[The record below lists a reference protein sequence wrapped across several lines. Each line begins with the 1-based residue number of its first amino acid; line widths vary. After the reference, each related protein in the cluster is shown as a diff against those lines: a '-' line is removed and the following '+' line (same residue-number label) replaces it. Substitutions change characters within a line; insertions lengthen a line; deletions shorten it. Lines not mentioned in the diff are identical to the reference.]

1 MKRFSGAIKK
11 IASLAM
17 TALVAFGAAGCS
29 VLGSEESSSAGDGYG
44 SVSISFSHARAVSYD
59 SYSDI
64 TLFYKASGASGFTKA
79 ASWASESELSA
90 VSIPVGVYTFK
101 LTATVAMSDSELGL
115 SESAAMSGEASAAI
129 ENGKTTEI
137 SFTLKRSDSSSDDS
151 NLDVDTDADVTNATV
166 KIVKS
171 EGWLNSAYVVFN
183 QISGATYTVKVDG
196 TQIDNELIRFYDTYN
211 YYEKSE
217 DSNLAV
223 SYSKK
228 TLSNVVRADALGL
241 AAGSHTI
248 SVSVDGGKTE
258 STATMTVLDND
269 RSGFAFTDGAVPG
282 AYSLDGT
289 LKNGAVVIY
298 LTEENKKTVTAT
310 IGGKEYTGIADITQ
324 AIKTKNTGTTP
335 VDIRI
340 IGKLTLDGLSCS
352 DMSSAYA
359 LGVKEANYVTIEGV
373 GDDATMV
380 AGVAA
385 FTSDYIEIKNL
396 GLMKWG
402 GGKDGDGVSLK
413 KSTYVWVHN
422 NDFFYGDAGSDA
434 DQVKGDGSMDLKD
447 NSQHVT
453 ISYNHFWDSGKMSL
467 CGMKSESAPNYIT
480 YHHNW
485 FDHSDSRH
493 PRIRTMSVHVYNN
506 YFDGNAKYGV
516 GVTSGGNAFVEGN
529 FFRNAHDPMMISK
542 QGTDARGSGT
552 FSGEEG
558 GGIKSYNN
566 KFEQNNTN
574 GVSFQFITNKY
585 DYTNNQELGEYKEWT
600 ETIGTENSDG
610 TWTIYDSAVTD
621 STDTIASN
629 SLIAIEDAAK
639 KGAYYQGSKGKT
651 MFYLD
656 VPANTTKVVLK
667 AKTGSSTS
675 GATTTVSVDGTKSN
689 SISNTSYTD
698 VEIAVSVTKDSTI
711 AVVNSGSNSLNIS
724 EIKVIASTGWK
735 TTLSSGADM
744 SNIDAYEV
752 DERSET
758 VPATVLS
765 KSGNHAYSNFD
776 TTLGDAGL
784 GLTNLPTSPDVAK
797 ASVLEFAGRHNPD
810 FAWNFDNSI
819 DDASYAVNEELN
831 SALLAH
837 TTGVTKIR
845 RAFVWRS
852 FFCVFFNLYFSKKNA
867 GDLQTIS
874 ITSIFPRFY
883 VKCFL

>member
-1 MKRFSGAIKK
+1 MKRFSKILNK

-17 TALVAFGAAGCS
+17 TAMIAFCASGCS
-29 VLGSEESSSAGDGYG
+29 ALGADEPSSAGDGCG
-44 SVSISFSHARAVSYD
+44 SVSISFDHGRAASYD
-59 SYSDI
+59 SYTDI
-64 TLFYKASGASGFTKA
+64 KLFYKASGASGFTKA

-90 VSIPVGVYTFK
+90 VSVPVGTYTFK

-115 SESAAMSGEASAAI
+115 SESVAMSGEAGATV
-129 ENGKTTEI
+129 ENGKTTKI
-137 SFTLKRSDSSSDDS
+137 SFTLRRTNSSSGDD
-151 NLDVDTDADVTNATV
+151 NFDADTEADVTNATV

-196 TQIDNELIRFYDTYN
+196 TEIDNELIRFYDTYN

-217 DSNLAV
+217 AANLAV

-241 AAGSHTI
+241 TAGKHTI
-248 SVSVDGGKTE
+248 AVSVDGGKTE
-258 STATMTVLDND
+258 STAVMTVLDND

-282 AYSLDGT
+282 AYNLDGT
-289 LKNGAVVIY
+289 LKDGAIVIY

-467 CGMKSESAPNYIT
+467 CGMKSESGPNYIT

-506 YFDGNAKYGV
+506 YFDGNSKYGV

-621 STDTIASN
+621 SADTIASN

-656 VPANTTKVVLK
+656 VPANTTKVILK

-675 GATTTVSVDGTKSN
+675 GATTTVSVNGTKSD
-689 SISNTSYTD
+689 SIANTAYAD
-698 VEIAVSVTKDSTI
+698 VEIAVSVSKASTI
-711 AVVNSGSNSLNIS
+711 AVTNSGSSSLNIS
-724 EIKVIASTGWK
+724 EIKVIASTGWE

-776 TTLGDAGL
+776 TTLGDTGL

-810 FAWNFDNSI
+810 FAWNFDNST

-837 TTGVTKIR
+837 TTGLTKI
-845 RAFVWRS
+845 
-852 FFCVFFNLYFSKKNA
+852 
-867 GDLQTIS
+867 GQ
-874 ITSIFPRFY
+874 
-883 VKCFL
+883 

>member
-1 MKRFSGAIKK
+1 MKRFSKILNK

-17 TALVAFGAAGCS
+17 TAMIAFCASGCS
-29 VLGSEESSSAGDGYG
+29 ALGADEPSSAGDGCG
-44 SVSISFSHARAVSYD
+44 SVSISFNHGRAVSYD
-59 SYSDI
+59 SYTDI
-64 TLFYKASGASGFTKA
+64 KLFYKASGANGFTKA

-90 VSIPVGVYTFK
+90 VSVPVGTYTFK
-101 LTATVAMSDSELGL
+101 LTATVAMSDSELGY
-115 SESAAMSGEASAAI
+115 SESVAMSDEAGATV
-129 ENGKTTEI
+129 ENGKTTDI
-137 SFTLKRSDSSSDDS
+137 SFMLRRTNSSSGDD
-151 NLDVDTDADVTNATV
+151 NFDADTEADVTNATV

-196 TQIDNELIRFYDTYN
+196 TEIDNELIRFYDTYN

-217 DSNLAV
+217 AANLAV

-241 AAGSHTI
+241 TAGKHTI
-248 SVSVDGGKTE
+248 AVSVDGGKTE
-258 STATMTVLDND
+258 STAVMTVLDND

-282 AYSLDGT
+282 AYNLDGT
-289 LKNGAVVIY
+289 LKDGAIVIY
-298 LTEENKKTVTAT
+298 LTEENKKTVTVT

-359 LGVKEANYVTIEGV
+359 LGVKEASYVTIEGV

-385 FTSDYIEIKNL
+385 FTSDFIEIKNL

-467 CGMKSESAPNYIT
+467 CGMKSESGPNYIT

-585 DYTNNQELGEYKEWT
+585 DYTNNNELGEYKEWT
-600 ETIGTENSDG
+600 ETIGTKNSDG

-675 GATTTVSVDGTKSN
+675 GATTTVSVNGTKSG
-689 SISNTSYTD
+689 SIANTAYTD
-698 VEIAVSVTKDSTI
+698 IEIAVSVTKNSTI

-724 EIKVIASTGWK
+724 EIKVIASTGWE
-735 TTLSSGADM
+735 TTLSSGANM
-744 SNIDAYEV
+744 SDIDAYEV

-776 TTLGDAGL
+776 TTLGDTGL

-797 ASVLEFAGRHNPD
+797 AFVLEFAGRHNSD
-810 FAWNFDNSI
+810 FAWNFDNST

-837 TTGVTKIR
+837 TTGLTKI
-845 RAFVWRS
+845 
-852 FFCVFFNLYFSKKNA
+852 
-867 GDLQTIS
+867 GQ
-874 ITSIFPRFY
+874 
-883 VKCFL
+883 

>member
-1 MKRFSGAIKK
+1 MKRFSKILNK

-17 TALVAFGAAGCS
+17 TAMIAFCASGCS
-29 VLGSEESSSAGDGYG
+29 ALGADEPSSSGDGCG
-44 SVSISFSHARAVSYD
+44 SVSISFDHGRAVSYD

-64 TLFYKASGASGFTKA
+64 KLFYKASGASGFTKA

-90 VSIPVGVYTFK
+90 VSVPVGTYTFK
-101 LTATVAMSDSELGL
+101 LTATVAMSDSELGY
-115 SESAAMSGEASAAI
+115 SESVAMSGEAGATV
-129 ENGKTTEI
+129 ENGKTTKI
-137 SFTLKRSDSSSDDS
+137 SFTLRRTNSSSCDD
-151 NLDVDTDADVTNATV
+151 NFDADTEADVTNATV

-196 TQIDNELIRFYDTYN
+196 TEIDNELIRFYDTYN

-217 DSNLAV
+217 AANLAV

-241 AAGSHTI
+241 TAGKHTI
-248 SVSVDGGKTE
+248 AVSVDGGKTE
-258 STATMTVLDND
+258 STAVMTVLDND

-282 AYSLDGT
+282 AYNLDGT
-289 LKNGAVVIY
+289 LKDGAIVIY

-340 IGKLTLDGLSCS
+340 IGKLTLDGLSCA

-467 CGMKSESAPNYIT
+467 CGMKSESGPNYIT

-506 YFDGNAKYGV
+506 YFDGNSKYGV

-600 ETIGTENSDG
+600 ETIGTKNSDG
-610 TWTIYDSAVTD
+610 TWTIYDSVVTD

-675 GATTTVSVDGTKSN
+675 GATTTVSVNGTKSG
-689 SISNTSYTD
+689 SIANTAYAD
-698 VEIAVSVTKDSTI
+698 VEIAVSVSKASTI
-711 AVVNSGSNSLNIS
+711 AVTNSGSSSLNIS
-724 EIKVIASTGWK
+724 EIKVIAATGWE

-776 TTLGDAGL
+776 TTLGDTGL
-784 GLTNLPTSPDVAK
+784 GLTNLPTSPDVAR

-810 FAWNFDNSI
+810 FAWNFDNST

-837 TTGVTKIR
+837 TTGLTKI
-845 RAFVWRS
+845 
-852 FFCVFFNLYFSKKNA
+852 
-867 GDLQTIS
+867 GQ
-874 ITSIFPRFY
+874 
-883 VKCFL
+883 

>member
-1 MKRFSGAIKK
+1 MKRFSKILNK

-17 TALVAFGAAGCS
+17 TAMIAFCVSGCS
-29 VLGSEESSSAGDGYG
+29 ALGADEPSSAGDGCG
-44 SVSISFSHARAVSYD
+44 SVSISFDHGRAVSYD
-59 SYSDI
+59 SYTDI
-64 TLFYKASGASGFTKA
+64 KLFYKASGASGFTKA

-90 VSIPVGVYTFK
+90 VSVPVGTYTFK
-101 LTATVAMSDSELGL
+101 LTATVAMSDSELGK
-115 SESAAMSGEASAAI
+115 SESVAMSGEAGATV
-129 ENGKTTEI
+129 ENGKTTKI
-137 SFTLKRSDSSSDDS
+137 SFTLRRMNSSSGDD
-151 NLDVDTDADVTNATV
+151 NFDADTEADVTNATV

-196 TQIDNELIRFYDTYN
+196 TEIDNELIRFYDTYN

-217 DSNLAV
+217 AANLAV

-241 AAGSHTI
+241 TAGKHTI
-248 SVSVDGGKTE
+248 AVSVDGGKTE
-258 STATMTVLDND
+258 STAVMTVLDND

-282 AYSLDGT
+282 AYNLDGT
-289 LKNGAVVIY
+289 LKDGAIVIY
-298 LTEENKKTVTAT
+298 LTEENKKTVTVT

-467 CGMKSESAPNYIT
+467 CGMKSESGPNYIT

-506 YFDGNAKYGV
+506 YFDGNSKYGV

-529 FFRNAHDPMMISK
+529 FFRNAHDPMLISK

-600 ETIGTENSDG
+600 ETIGTKNSDG

-675 GATTTVSVDGTKSN
+675 GATTTVSVNGTKSG
-689 SISNTSYTD
+689 SIANTAYAD

-724 EIKVIASTGWK
+724 EIKVIAATGWE
-735 TTLSSGADM
+735 TTLSSGANM
-744 SNIDAYEV
+744 SDIDAYEV

-758 VPATVLS
+758 VPATVRS

-776 TTLGDAGL
+776 TTLGDTGL

-797 ASVLEFAGRHNPD
+797 SSVLEFAGRHNPD
-810 FAWNFDNSI
+810 FAWNFDNST

-837 TTGVTKIR
+837 TTGLTKI
-845 RAFVWRS
+845 
-852 FFCVFFNLYFSKKNA
+852 
-867 GDLQTIS
+867 GQ
-874 ITSIFPRFY
+874 
-883 VKCFL
+883 

>member
-1 MKRFSGAIKK
+1 MKRFSK
-11 IASLAM
+11 ILNKVASLAM
-17 TALVAFGAAGCS
+17 TAMIAFCASGCS
-29 VLGSEESSSAGDGYG
+29 ALGADEPSSAGDGCG
-44 SVSISFSHARAVSYD
+44 SVSINFSHGRVVSYD
-59 SYSDI
+59 SYTDI
-64 TLFYKASGASGFTKA
+64 KLFYKASGASGFTKA

-90 VSIPVGVYTFK
+90 VSVPVGTYTFK

-115 SESAAMSGEASAAI
+115 SESVAMSGEADATV
-129 ENGKTTEI
+129 ENGKTTDI
-137 SFTLKRSDSSSDDS
+137 SFTLRRTNTSSGDD
-151 NLDVDTDADVTNATV
+151 NFDADTEADVTNATV

-196 TQIDNELIRFYDTYN
+196 TEIDNELIRFYDTYN

-217 DSNLAV
+217 AANLAV

-241 AAGSHTI
+241 TAGKHTI
-248 SVSVDGGKTE
+248 AVSVDGGKTE
-258 STATMTVLDND
+258 STAVMTVLDND

-282 AYSLDGT
+282 AYNLDGT
-289 LKNGAVVIY
+289 LKDGAIVIY

-385 FTSDYIEIKNL
+385 FTSDFIEIKNL

-402 GGKDGDGVSLK
+402 GGPDGDGVSLK

-467 CGMKSESAPNYIT
+467 CGMKSENGPNYIT

-506 YFDGNAKYGV
+506 YFDGNSKYGV

-600 ETIGTENSDG
+600 ETIGTKNSDG
-610 TWTIYDSAVTD
+610 TWTIYDSVVTD

-656 VPANTTKVVLK
+656 VPANTAKVILK

-675 GATTTVSVDGTKSN
+675 GATTTVSVNGTKSGA
-689 SISNTSYTD
+689 IANTAYAD

-724 EIKVIASTGWK
+724 EIKVIAATGWE
-735 TTLSSGADM
+735 TTLSSGANM
-744 SNIDAYEV
+744 SDIDAYEV

-758 VPATVLS
+758 VPATVRS
-765 KSGNHAYSNFD
+765 KSGNYAYSNFD
-776 TTLGDAGL
+776 TTLSDTGL

-797 ASVLEFAGRHNPD
+797 ASVREFAGRHNPD
-810 FAWNFDNSI
+810 FAWNFDNST

-837 TTGVTKIR
+837 TTGLTKI
-845 RAFVWRS
+845 
-852 FFCVFFNLYFSKKNA
+852 
-867 GDLQTIS
+867 GQ
-874 ITSIFPRFY
+874 
-883 VKCFL
+883 

>member
-1 MKRFSGAIKK
+1 MKRFSKILNK
-11 IASLAM
+11 IASIAM
-17 TALVAFGAAGCS
+17 TAMIAFCASGCS
-29 VLGSEESSSAGDGYG
+29 ALGADEPSSAGDGCG
-44 SVSISFSHARAVSYD
+44 SVSISFDHGRAVSYD
-59 SYSDI
+59 SYTDI
-64 TLFYKASGASGFTKA
+64 KLFYKASGASGFTKA

-90 VSIPVGVYTFK
+90 VSVPVGTYTFK
-101 LTATVAMSDSELGL
+101 LTATVAMSDSELGY
-115 SESAAMSGEASAAI
+115 SESVAMSGEAGATV
-129 ENGKTTEI
+129 ENGKTTKI
-137 SFTLKRSDSSSDDS
+137 SFTLRRTNSSSGDD
-151 NLDVDTDADVTNATV
+151 NFDADTEADVTNATV

-196 TQIDNELIRFYDTYN
+196 TEIDNELIRFYDTYN

-217 DSNLAV
+217 AANLAV

-241 AAGSHTI
+241 TAGKHTI
-248 SVSVDGGKTE
+248 AVSVDGGKTE
-258 STATMTVLDND
+258 STAVMTVLDND

-282 AYSLDGT
+282 AYNLDGT
-289 LKNGAVVIY
+289 LKDGAIVIY

-467 CGMKSESAPNYIT
+467 CGMKSESGPNYIT

-506 YFDGNAKYGV
+506 YFDGNSKYGV

-610 TWTIYDSAVTD
+610 TWTIYDSVVTD

-656 VPANTTKVVLK
+656 VPANTTKVILK

-675 GATTTVSVDGTKSN
+675 GATTTVSVNGTKSC
-689 SISNTSYTD
+689 SIANTAYAD
-698 VEIAVSVTKDSTI
+698 VEIAVSVSKASTI
-711 AVVNSGSNSLNIS
+711 AVTNSGSSSLNIS
-724 EIKVIASTGWK
+724 EIKVIAATGWE

-810 FAWNFDNSI
+810 FAWNFDNST

-837 TTGVTKIR
+837 TTGLTKI
-845 RAFVWRS
+845 
-852 FFCVFFNLYFSKKNA
+852 
-867 GDLQTIS
+867 GQ
-874 ITSIFPRFY
+874 
-883 VKCFL
+883 

>member
-1 MKRFSGAIKK
+1 MKRFSKILNK

-17 TALVAFGAAGCS
+17 TAMIAFCASGCS
-29 VLGSEESSSAGDGYG
+29 ALGADEPSSAGDGCG
-44 SVSISFSHARAVSYD
+44 SVSISFDHGRAVSYD
-59 SYSDI
+59 SYTDI
-64 TLFYKASGASGFTKA
+64 KLFYKASGASGFTKA

-90 VSIPVGVYTFK
+90 VSVPVGTYTFK
-101 LTATVAMSDSELGL
+101 LTATVAMSGSELGYSY
-115 SESAAMSGEASAAI
+115 SESVAMSGEAGATV
-129 ENGKTTEI
+129 ENGKTTDI
-137 SFTLKRSDSSSDDS
+137 SFTLRRTNSSSGDD
-151 NLDVDTDADVTNATV
+151 NFDADTEADVTNATV

-196 TQIDNELIRFYDTYN
+196 TEIDNELIRFYDTYN

-217 DSNLAV
+217 AANLAV

-241 AAGSHTI
+241 TAGKHTI
-248 SVSVDGGKTE
+248 AVSVDGGKTE
-258 STATMTVLDND
+258 STAVMTVLDND

-282 AYSLDGT
+282 AYNLDGT
-289 LKNGAVVIY
+289 LKDGAIVIY

-340 IGKLTLDGLSCS
+340 IGKLTLDGLSCA

-467 CGMKSESAPNYIT
+467 CGMKSESGPNYIT

-506 YFDGNAKYGV
+506 YFDGNSKYGV

-600 ETIGTENSDG
+600 ETIGTKNSDG
-610 TWTIYDSAVTD
+610 TWTIYDSVVTD

-675 GATTTVSVDGTKSN
+675 GATTTVSVNGTKSG
-689 SISNTSYTD
+689 SIANTAYAD
-698 VEIAVSVTKDSTI
+698 VEIAVSVSKASTI
-711 AVVNSGSNSLNIS
+711 AVTNSGSSSLNIS
-724 EIKVIASTGWK
+724 EIKVIAATGWE

-810 FAWNFDNSI
+810 FAWNFDNST

-837 TTGVTKIR
+837 TTGLTKI
-845 RAFVWRS
+845 
-852 FFCVFFNLYFSKKNA
+852 
-867 GDLQTIS
+867 GQ
-874 ITSIFPRFY
+874 
-883 VKCFL
+883 

>member
-1 MKRFSGAIKK
+1 MKRFSKILNK

-17 TALVAFGAAGCS
+17 TAMIAFCASGCS
-29 VLGSEESSSAGDGYG
+29 ALGADEPSSAGDGCG
-44 SVSISFSHARAVSYD
+44 SVSISFDHGRAVSYD
-59 SYSDI
+59 SYTDI
-64 TLFYKASGASGFTKA
+64 KLFYKASGASGFTKA

-90 VSIPVGVYTFK
+90 VSVPVGTYTFK

-115 SESAAMSGEASAAI
+115 SESVAMSGEAGATV
-129 ENGKTTEI
+129 ENGKTTKI
-137 SFTLKRSDSSSDDS
+137 SFTLRRTNSSSGDD
-151 NLDVDTDADVTNATV
+151 NFDADTEADVTNATV

-196 TQIDNELIRFYDTYN
+196 TEIDNELIRFYDTYN

-217 DSNLAV
+217 AANLAV

-241 AAGSHTI
+241 TAGKHTI
-248 SVSVDGGKTE
+248 AVSVDGGKTE
-258 STATMTVLDND
+258 STAVMTVLDND

-282 AYSLDGT
+282 AYNLDGT
-289 LKNGAVVIY
+289 LKDGAIVIY

-340 IGKLTLDGLSCS
+340 IGKLTLDGLSCA

-467 CGMKSESAPNYIT
+467 CGMKSESGPNYIT

-506 YFDGNAKYGV
+506 YFDGNSKYGV

-610 TWTIYDSAVTD
+610 TWTIYDSVVTD

-656 VPANTTKVVLK
+656 VPANTTKVILK

-675 GATTTVSVDGTKSN
+675 GATTTVSVNGTKSG
-689 SISNTSYTD
+689 SIANTAYTD
-698 VEIAVSVTKDSTI
+698 VEIAVSVSKASTI
-711 AVVNSGSNSLNIS
+711 AVTNSGSSSLNIS
-724 EIKVIASTGWK
+724 EIKVIAATGWE

-810 FAWNFDNSI
+810 FAWNFDNST

-837 TTGVTKIR
+837 TTGLTKI
-845 RAFVWRS
+845 
-852 FFCVFFNLYFSKKNA
+852 
-867 GDLQTIS
+867 GQ
-874 ITSIFPRFY
+874 
-883 VKCFL
+883 

>member
-1 MKRFSGAIKK
+1 MKRFSKILNK

-17 TALVAFGAAGCS
+17 TAMIAFCVSGCS
-29 VLGSEESSSAGDGYG
+29 ALGADEPSSAGDGCG
-44 SVSISFSHARAVSYD
+44 SVSISFNHGRAVSYD
-59 SYSDI
+59 SYTDI
-64 TLFYKASGASGFTKA
+64 KLFYKASGASGFTKA

-90 VSIPVGVYTFK
+90 VSVPVGTYTFK
-101 LTATVAMSDSELGL
+101 LTATVAMSDSELGK
-115 SESAAMSGEASAAI
+115 SESVAMSDEAGATV
-129 ENGKTTEI
+129 ENGKTTKI
-137 SFTLKRSDSSSDDS
+137 SFTLRRMNSSNGDNNFDA
-151 NLDVDTDADVTNATV
+151 DTEADVTNATV

-196 TQIDNELIRFYDTYN
+196 TEIDNELIRFYDTYN

-217 DSNLAV
+217 AANLAV

-241 AAGSHTI
+241 TAGKHTI
-248 SVSVDGGKTE
+248 AVSVDGGKTE
-258 STATMTVLDND
+258 STAVMTVLDND

-282 AYSLDGT
+282 AYNLDGT
-289 LKNGAVVIY
+289 LKDGAIVIY
-298 LTEENKKTVTAT
+298 LTEENKKTVTVT

-467 CGMKSESAPNYIT
+467 CGMKSESGPNYIT

-506 YFDGNAKYGV
+506 YFDGNSKYGV

-529 FFRNAHDPMMISK
+529 FFRNAHDPMLISK

-600 ETIGTENSDG
+600 ETVGTENSDG

-675 GATTTVSVDGTKSN
+675 GATTTVSVNGTKSG
-689 SISNTSYTD
+689 SIANTAYTD
-698 VEIAVSVTKDSTI
+698 IEIAVSVTKNSTI

-724 EIKVIASTGWK
+724 EIKVIAATGWE

-776 TTLGDAGL
+776 TTLGDTGL

-810 FAWNFDNSI
+810 FAWNFDNST

-837 TTGVTKIR
+837 TTGLTKI
-845 RAFVWRS
+845 
-852 FFCVFFNLYFSKKNA
+852 
-867 GDLQTIS
+867 GQ
-874 ITSIFPRFY
+874 
-883 VKCFL
+883 

>member
-1 MKRFSGAIKK
+1 MKRFSKILNK

-17 TALVAFGAAGCS
+17 TAMIAFCASGCS
-29 VLGSEESSSAGDGYG
+29 ALGADEPSSAGDGCG
-44 SVSISFSHARAVSYD
+44 SVSISFDHGRAVSYD
-59 SYSDI
+59 SYTDI
-64 TLFYKASGASGFTKA
+64 KLFYKASGASGFTKA

-90 VSIPVGVYTFK
+90 VSVPVGTYTFK

-115 SESAAMSGEASAAI
+115 SESVAMSGEAGATV
-129 ENGKTTEI
+129 ENGKTTKI
-137 SFTLKRSDSSSDDS
+137 SFTLKRTNSSSGDD
-151 NLDVDTDADVTNATV
+151 NFDADTEADVTNATV

-196 TQIDNELIRFYDTYN
+196 TEIDNELIRFYDTYN

-217 DSNLAV
+217 AANLAV

-241 AAGSHTI
+241 TAGKHTVA
-248 SVSVDGGKTE
+248 VSVDGGKTE
-258 STATMTVLDND
+258 STAVMTVLDND

-282 AYSLDGT
+282 AYNLDGT
-289 LKNGAVVIY
+289 LKDGAIVIY

-340 IGKLTLDGLSCS
+340 IGKLTLDGLSCA

-467 CGMKSESAPNYIT
+467 CGMKSESGPNYIT

-600 ETIGTENSDG
+600 ETIGTKNSDG
-610 TWTIYDSAVTD
+610 TWTIYDSVVTD

-675 GATTTVSVDGTKSN
+675 GATTTVSVNGTKSD
-689 SISNTSYTD
+689 SIANTAYAD
-698 VEIAVSVTKDSTI
+698 VEIAVSVSKASTI
-711 AVVNSGSNSLNIS
+711 AVTNSGSSSLNIS
-724 EIKVIASTGWK
+724 EIKVIAATGWE

-758 VPATVLS
+758 VPTTVLS

-776 TTLGDAGL
+776 TTLGDTGL

-797 ASVLEFAGRHNPD
+797 ASVLEFSGRHNPD
-810 FAWNFDNSI
+810 FAWNFDNST

-837 TTGVTKIR
+837 TTGVTKI
-845 RAFVWRS
+845 
-852 FFCVFFNLYFSKKNA
+852 
-867 GDLQTIS
+867 GQ
-874 ITSIFPRFY
+874 
-883 VKCFL
+883 

>member
-1 MKRFSGAIKK
+1 MKRFSKILNK

-17 TALVAFGAAGCS
+17 TAMIAFCASGCS
-29 VLGSEESSSAGDGYG
+29 ALGADEPSSAGDGCG
-44 SVSISFSHARAVSYD
+44 SVSISFDHGRAVSYD
-59 SYSDI
+59 SYTDI
-64 TLFYKASGASGFTKA
+64 KLFYKASGASGFTKA

-90 VSIPVGVYTFK
+90 VSVPVGTYTFK
-101 LTATVAMSDSELGL
+101 LTATVAMSGSELGYSY
-115 SESAAMSGEASAAI
+115 SESVAMSGEAGATVG
-129 ENGKTTEI
+129 NGKTTKI
-137 SFTLKRSDSSSDDS
+137 SFTLRRTNSSSGDD
-151 NLDVDTDADVTNATV
+151 NFDADTEADVTNATV

-196 TQIDNELIRFYDTYN
+196 TEIDNELIRFYDTYN

-217 DSNLAV
+217 AANLAV

-241 AAGSHTI
+241 TAGKHTI
-248 SVSVDGGKTE
+248 AVSVDGGKTE
-258 STATMTVLDND
+258 STAVMTVLDND

-282 AYSLDGT
+282 AYNLDGT
-289 LKNGAVVIY
+289 LKDGAIVIY

-340 IGKLTLDGLSCS
+340 IGKLTLDGLSCA

-467 CGMKSESAPNYIT
+467 CGMKSESGPNYIT

-506 YFDGNAKYGV
+506 YFDGNSKYGV

-610 TWTIYDSAVTD
+610 TWTIYDSVVTD

-656 VPANTTKVVLK
+656 VPANTTKVILK

-675 GATTTVSVDGTKSN
+675 GATTTVSVNGTKSG
-689 SISNTSYTD
+689 SIANTAYAD
-698 VEIAVSVTKDSTI
+698 VEIAVSVSKASTI
-711 AVVNSGSNSLNIS
+711 AVTNSGSSSLNIS
-724 EIKVIASTGWK
+724 EIKVIAATGWE

-758 VPATVLS
+758 VPAAVLS

-810 FAWNFDNSI
+810 FAWNFDNST

-837 TTGVTKIR
+837 TTGVTKI
-845 RAFVWRS
+845 
-852 FFCVFFNLYFSKKNA
+852 
-867 GDLQTIS
+867 GQ
-874 ITSIFPRFY
+874 
-883 VKCFL
+883 

>member
-1 MKRFSGAIKK
+1 MKRFSKILNK

-17 TALVAFGAAGCS
+17 TAMIAFCASGCS
-29 VLGSEESSSAGDGYG
+29 ALGADEPSISGDGCG
-44 SVSISFSHARAVSYD
+44 SVSISFDHGRAVSYD
-59 SYSDI
+59 SYTDI
-64 TLFYKASGASGFTKA
+64 KLFYKASGASGFTKA

-90 VSIPVGVYTFK
+90 VSVPVGTYTFK
-101 LTATVAMSDSELGL
+101 LTATVAMSDSELGY
-115 SESAAMSGEASAAI
+115 SESVAMSGEAGATV
-129 ENGKTTEI
+129 ENGKTTDI
-137 SFTLKRSDSSSDDS
+137 SFTLRRTNSSSGDD
-151 NLDVDTDADVTNATV
+151 NFDADTEADVTNATV

-196 TQIDNELIRFYDTYN
+196 TEIDNELIRFYDTYN

-217 DSNLAV
+217 AANLAV

-241 AAGSHTI
+241 TAGKHTI
-248 SVSVDGGKTE
+248 AVSVDGGKTE
-258 STATMTVLDND
+258 STAVMTVLDND

-282 AYSLDGT
+282 AYNLDGT
-289 LKNGAVVIY
+289 LKDGAIVIY

-340 IGKLTLDGLSCS
+340 IGKLTLDGLSCA

-467 CGMKSESAPNYIT
+467 CGMKSESGPNYIT

-506 YFDGNAKYGV
+506 YFDGNSKYGV

-600 ETIGTENSDG
+600 ETIGTKNSDG

-656 VPANTTKVVLK
+656 VPANTTKVILK

-675 GATTTVSVDGTKSN
+675 GATTTVSVNGTKSG
-689 SISNTSYTD
+689 SIANTAYAD
-698 VEIAVSVTKDSTI
+698 VEIAVSVSKASTI
-711 AVVNSGSNSLNIS
+711 AVTNSGSSSLNIS
-724 EIKVIASTGWK
+724 EIKVIAATGWE

-810 FAWNFDNSI
+810 FAWNFDNST

-837 TTGVTKIR
+837 TTGLTKI
-845 RAFVWRS
+845 
-852 FFCVFFNLYFSKKNA
+852 
-867 GDLQTIS
+867 GQ
-874 ITSIFPRFY
+874 
-883 VKCFL
+883 

>member
-1 MKRFSGAIKK
+1 MKRFSKILNK

-17 TALVAFGAAGCS
+17 TAMIALCASGCS
-29 VLGSEESSSAGDGYG
+29 ALGADEPSSAGDGCG
-44 SVSISFSHARAVSYD
+44 SVSISFDHGRAVSYD
-59 SYSDI
+59 SYTDI
-64 TLFYKASGASGFTKA
+64 KLFYKASGASGFTKA

-90 VSIPVGVYTFK
+90 VSVPVGTYTFK
-101 LTATVAMSDSELGL
+101 LTATVAMSGSELGYSY
-115 SESAAMSGEASAAI
+115 SESVAMSGEAGATV
-129 ENGKTTEI
+129 ENGKTTKI
-137 SFTLKRSDSSSDDS
+137 SFTLRRTNSSSGDD
-151 NLDVDTDADVTNATV
+151 NFDADTEADVTNATV

-196 TQIDNELIRFYDTYN
+196 TEIDNELIRFYDTYN

-217 DSNLAV
+217 AANLAV

-241 AAGSHTI
+241 TAGKHTI
-248 SVSVDGGKTE
+248 AVSVDGGKTE
-258 STATMTVLDND
+258 STAVMTVLDND

-282 AYSLDGT
+282 AYNLDGT
-289 LKNGAVVIY
+289 LKDGAIVIY

-467 CGMKSESAPNYIT
+467 CGMKSESGPNYIT

-506 YFDGNAKYGV
+506 YFDGNSKYGV

-600 ETIGTENSDG
+600 ETIGTKNSDG
-610 TWTIYDSAVTD
+610 TWTIYDSVVTD

-675 GATTTVSVDGTKSN
+675 GATTTVSVNGTKSG
-689 SISNTSYTD
+689 SIANTAYTD
-698 VEIAVSVTKDSTI
+698 VEIAVSVSKASTI
-711 AVVNSGSNSLNIS
+711 AVTNSGSSSLNIS
-724 EIKVIASTGWK
+724 EIKVIAATGWK
-735 TTLSSGADM
+735 TTLSSGANM
-744 SNIDAYEV
+744 SDIDAYEV

-776 TTLGDAGL
+776 TTLGDTGL

-810 FAWNFDNSI
+810 FAWNFDNST

-837 TTGVTKIR
+837 TTGITKI
-845 RAFVWRS
+845 
-852 FFCVFFNLYFSKKNA
+852 
-867 GDLQTIS
+867 GQ
-874 ITSIFPRFY
+874 
-883 VKCFL
+883 

>member
-1 MKRFSGAIKK
+1 MKRFSKILNK

-17 TALVAFGAAGCS
+17 TAMIALCASGCS
-29 VLGSEESSSAGDGYG
+29 ALGADEPSSAGDGCG
-44 SVSISFSHARAVSYD
+44 SVSISFDHGRAVSYD

-64 TLFYKASGASGFTKA
+64 KLFYKASGASGFTKA

-90 VSIPVGVYTFK
+90 VSVPVGTYTFK
-101 LTATVAMSDSELGL
+101 LTATVAMSDSELGY
-115 SESAAMSGEASAAI
+115 SESVAMSGEAGATV
-129 ENGKTTEI
+129 ENGKTTKI
-137 SFTLKRSDSSSDDS
+137 SFTLRRTNSSSGDD
-151 NLDVDTDADVTNATV
+151 NFDADTEADVTNATV

-196 TQIDNELIRFYDTYN
+196 TEIDNELIRFYDTYN

-217 DSNLAV
+217 AANLAV

-241 AAGSHTI
+241 TAGKHTI
-248 SVSVDGGKTE
+248 AVSVDGGKTE
-258 STATMTVLDND
+258 STAVMTVLDND

-282 AYSLDGT
+282 AYNLDGT
-289 LKNGAVVIY
+289 LKDGAIVIY

-467 CGMKSESAPNYIT
+467 CGMKSESGPNYIT

-506 YFDGNAKYGV
+506 YFDGNSKYGV

-610 TWTIYDSAVTD
+610 TWTIYDSVVTD

-656 VPANTTKVVLK
+656 VPANTTKVILK

-675 GATTTVSVDGTKSN
+675 GATTTVSVNGTKSG
-689 SISNTSYTD
+689 SIANTAYAD
-698 VEIAVSVTKDSTI
+698 VEIAVSVSKASTI
-711 AVVNSGSNSLNIS
+711 AVTNSGSNSLNIS
-724 EIKVIASTGWK
+724 EIKVIAATGWK
-735 TTLSSGADM
+735 TTLSSGANM
-744 SNIDAYEV
+744 SDIDAYEV

-776 TTLGDAGL
+776 TTLGDTGL

-810 FAWNFDNSI
+810 FAWNFDNST

-837 TTGVTKIR
+837 TTGLTKI
-845 RAFVWRS
+845 
-852 FFCVFFNLYFSKKNA
+852 
-867 GDLQTIS
+867 GQ
-874 ITSIFPRFY
+874 
-883 VKCFL
+883 

>member
-1 MKRFSGAIKK
+1 MKRFSGIIKK

-29 VLGSEESSSAGDGYG
+29 VLGGEETSSAGDGYG
-44 SVSISFSHARAVSYD
+44 SVSINFSNARAVSYD

-64 TLFYKASGASGFTKA
+64 KLFYKASGASGFTKA
-79 ASWASESELSA
+79 ADWANESELSA
-90 VSIPVGVYTFK
+90 VSIPVGSYTFK
-101 LTATVAMSDSELGL
+101 LTATVAMSDSEIGE
-115 SESAAMSGEASAAI
+115 SESVAMSGEASAAV

-137 SFTLKRSDSSSDDS
+137 SFTLKRSDSSSDGG

-196 TQIDNELIRFYDTYN
+196 TEIDNELIRFYDTYN

-258 STATMTVLDND
+258 STAVMTVLDND

-282 AYSLDGT
+282 AYNLDGT
-289 LKNGAVVIY
+289 LKDGAIVIY

-467 CGMKSESAPNYIT
+467 CGMKSESGPNYIT

-675 GATTTVSVDGTKSN
+675 GATTTVSVNGTKSG
-689 SISNTSYTD
+689 SIANTAYAD

-810 FAWNFDNSI
+810 FAWTFDNST

-837 TTGVTKIR
+837 TTGVTKI
-845 RAFVWRS
+845 
-852 FFCVFFNLYFSKKNA
+852 
-867 GDLQTIS
+867 GQ
-874 ITSIFPRFY
+874 
-883 VKCFL
+883 

>member
-1 MKRFSGAIKK
+1 MKRFSKILNK

-17 TALVAFGAAGCS
+17 TAMIAFCASGCS
-29 VLGSEESSSAGDGYG
+29 ALGADEPSSAGDGCG
-44 SVSISFSHARAVSYD
+44 SVSISFDHGRAVSYD

-64 TLFYKASGASGFTKA
+64 KLFYKASGASGFTKA

-90 VSIPVGVYTFK
+90 VSVPVGTYTFK
-101 LTATVAMSDSELGL
+101 LTATVAMSDSELGY
-115 SESAAMSGEASAAI
+115 SESVAMSGEAGATV
-129 ENGKTTEI
+129 ENGKTTNI
-137 SFTLKRSDSSSDDS
+137 SFTLRRTNSSSGDD
-151 NLDVDTDADVTNATV
+151 NFDADTEADVTNATV

-196 TQIDNELIRFYDTYN
+196 TEIDNELIRFYDTYN

-217 DSNLAV
+217 AANLAV

-228 TLSNVVRADALGL
+228 TFSNVVRADALGL
-241 AAGSHTI
+241 TAGKHTI
-248 SVSVDGGKTE
+248 AVSVDGGKTE
-258 STATMTVLDND
+258 STAVMTVLDND

-282 AYSLDGT
+282 AYNLDGT
-289 LKNGAVVIY
+289 LKDGAIVIY

-340 IGKLTLDGLSCS
+340 IGKLTLDGLSCA

-467 CGMKSESAPNYIT
+467 CGMKSESGPNYIT

-506 YFDGNAKYGV
+506 YFDGNSKYGV

-600 ETIGTENSDG
+600 ETIGTKNSDG

-675 GATTTVSVDGTKSN
+675 GATTTVSVNGTKSG
-689 SISNTSYTD
+689 SIANTAYTD
-698 VEIAVSVTKDSTI
+698 VEIAVSVSKASTI
-711 AVVNSGSNSLNIS
+711 AVTNSGSSSLNIS
-724 EIKVIASTGWK
+724 EIKVIAATGWE

-776 TTLGDAGL
+776 TTLGDTGL

-810 FAWNFDNSI
+810 FAWNFDNST

-837 TTGVTKIR
+837 TTGLTKI
-845 RAFVWRS
+845 
-852 FFCVFFNLYFSKKNA
+852 
-867 GDLQTIS
+867 GQ
-874 ITSIFPRFY
+874 
-883 VKCFL
+883 

>member
-1 MKRFSGAIKK
+1 MKRFSKILNK

-17 TALVAFGAAGCS
+17 TAMIAFCASGCS
-29 VLGSEESSSAGDGYG
+29 ALGADEPSSAGDGCG
-44 SVSISFSHARAVSYD
+44 SVSISFDHGRAVSYD
-59 SYSDI
+59 SYTDI
-64 TLFYKASGASGFTKA
+64 KLFYKASGASGFTKA

-90 VSIPVGVYTFK
+90 VSVPVGTYTFK
-101 LTATVAMSDSELGL
+101 LTATVAMSDSELGY
-115 SESAAMSGEASAAI
+115 SESVAMSGEAGATV
-129 ENGKTTEI
+129 ENGKTTKI
-137 SFTLKRSDSSSDDS
+137 SFTLRRTNSSSGDD
-151 NLDVDTDADVTNATV
+151 NFDADTEADVTNATI

-196 TQIDNELIRFYDTYN
+196 TEIDNELIRFYDTYN

-217 DSNLAV
+217 AANLAV

-241 AAGSHTI
+241 TAGKHTI
-248 SVSVDGGKTE
+248 AVSVDGGKTE
-258 STATMTVLDND
+258 STAVMTVLDND

-282 AYSLDGT
+282 AYNLDGT
-289 LKNGAVVIY
+289 LKDGAIVIY

-467 CGMKSESAPNYIT
+467 CGMKSESGPNYIT

-506 YFDGNAKYGV
+506 YFDGNSKYGV

-600 ETIGTENSDG
+600 ETIGTKNSDG

-675 GATTTVSVDGTKSN
+675 GATTTVSVNGTKSG
-689 SISNTSYTD
+689 SIANTAYTD
-698 VEIAVSVTKDSTI
+698 VEIAVSVSKASTI
-711 AVVNSGSNSLNIS
+711 AVTNSGSSSLNIS
-724 EIKVIASTGWK
+724 EIKVIAATGWE

-776 TTLGDAGL
+776 TTLGDSGL

-810 FAWNFDNSI
+810 FAWNFDNST

-837 TTGVTKIR
+837 TIGLTKI
-845 RAFVWRS
+845 
-852 FFCVFFNLYFSKKNA
+852 
-867 GDLQTIS
+867 GQ
-874 ITSIFPRFY
+874 
-883 VKCFL
+883 

>member
-1 MKRFSGAIKK
+1 MKRFSKILNK

-17 TALVAFGAAGCS
+17 TAMIALCASGCS
-29 VLGSEESSSAGDGYG
+29 ALGADEPSSSGDGCG
-44 SVSISFSHARAVSYD
+44 SVSISFDHGRAVSYD
-59 SYSDI
+59 SYTDI
-64 TLFYKASGASGFTKA
+64 KLFYKASGASGFTKA

-90 VSIPVGVYTFK
+90 VSVPVGTYIFK
-101 LTATVAMSDSELGL
+101 LTATVAMSESELGY
-115 SESAAMSGEASAAI
+115 SESFAGSGEAGATV
-129 ENGKTTEI
+129 ENGKTTKI
-137 SFTLKRSDSSSDDS
+137 SFTLRRTNSSSGDD
-151 NLDVDTDADVTNATV
+151 NFDADTEADVTNATV

-196 TQIDNELIRFYDTYN
+196 TEIDNELIRFYDTYN

-217 DSNLAV
+217 AANLAV

-241 AAGSHTI
+241 TAGKHTI
-248 SVSVDGGKTE
+248 AVSVDGGKTE
-258 STATMTVLDND
+258 STAVMTVLDND

-282 AYSLDGT
+282 AYNLDGT
-289 LKNGAVVIY
+289 LKDGAIVIY

-340 IGKLTLDGLSCS
+340 IGKLTLDGLSCA

-467 CGMKSESAPNYIT
+467 CGMKSESGPNYIT

-506 YFDGNAKYGV
+506 YFDGNSKYGV

-600 ETIGTENSDG
+600 ETIGTKNSDG
-610 TWTIYDSAVTD
+610 TWTIYDSVVTD

-675 GATTTVSVDGTKSN
+675 GATTTVSVNGTKSG
-689 SISNTSYTD
+689 SIANTAYAD
-698 VEIAVSVTKDSTI
+698 VEIAVSVSKASTI
-711 AVVNSGSNSLNIS
+711 AVTNSGSSSLNIS
-724 EIKVIASTGWK
+724 EIKVIAATGWE

-810 FAWNFDNSI
+810 FAWNFDNST

-837 TTGVTKIR
+837 TTGLTKI
-845 RAFVWRS
+845 
-852 FFCVFFNLYFSKKNA
+852 
-867 GDLQTIS
+867 GQ
-874 ITSIFPRFY
+874 
-883 VKCFL
+883 

>member
-1 MKRFSGAIKK
+1 MKRFSKILNK

-17 TALVAFGAAGCS
+17 TAMIAFCASGCS
-29 VLGSEESSSAGDGYG
+29 ALGADEPSSAGDGCG
-44 SVSISFSHARAVSYD
+44 SVSISFDHGRAVSYD

-64 TLFYKASGASGFTKA
+64 KLFYKASGASGFTKA

-90 VSIPVGVYTFK
+90 VSVPVGTYTFK
-101 LTATVAMSDSELGL
+101 LTATVAMSDSELGY
-115 SESAAMSGEASAAI
+115 SESVAMSGEAGATV
-129 ENGKTTEI
+129 ENGKTTKI
-137 SFTLKRSDSSSDDS
+137 SFTLRRTNSSSGDD
-151 NLDVDTDADVTNATV
+151 NFDADTEADVTNATV

-196 TQIDNELIRFYDTYN
+196 TEIDNELIRFYDTYN

-217 DSNLAV
+217 AANLAV

-241 AAGSHTI
+241 TAGKHTI
-248 SVSVDGGKTE
+248 AVSVDGGKTE
-258 STATMTVLDND
+258 STAVMTVLDND

-282 AYSLDGT
+282 AYNLDGT
-289 LKNGAVVIY
+289 LKDGAIVIY

-467 CGMKSESAPNYIT
+467 CGMKSESGPNYIT

-506 YFDGNAKYGV
+506 YFDGNSKYGV

-610 TWTIYDSAVTD
+610 TWTIYDSVVTD

-656 VPANTTKVVLK
+656 VPANTTKVILK

-675 GATTTVSVDGTKSN
+675 GATTTVSVNGTKSD
-689 SISNTSYTD
+689 SIANTAYAD
-698 VEIAVSVTKDSTI
+698 VEIAVSVSKASSI
-711 AVVNSGSNSLNIS
+711 AVTNSGSNSLNIS
-724 EIKVIASTGWK
+724 EIKVIAATGWE

-765 KSGNHAYSNFD
+765 KSGSHAYSNFD

-810 FAWNFDNSI
+810 FAWNFDNST

-837 TTGVTKIR
+837 TTGVTKI
-845 RAFVWRS
+845 
-852 FFCVFFNLYFSKKNA
+852 
-867 GDLQTIS
+867 GQ
-874 ITSIFPRFY
+874 
-883 VKCFL
+883 

>member
-1 MKRFSGAIKK
+1 MKRFSKILNK

-17 TALVAFGAAGCS
+17 TAMIAFCASGCS
-29 VLGSEESSSAGDGYG
+29 ALGADEPSSAGDGCG
-44 SVSISFSHARAVSYD
+44 SVSISFDHGRAVSYD
-59 SYSDI
+59 SYTDI
-64 TLFYKASGASGFTKA
+64 KLFYKASGASGFTKA
-79 ASWASESELSA
+79 ASWVSESELSA
-90 VSIPVGVYTFK
+90 VSVPVGTYTFK
-101 LTATVAMSDSELGL
+101 LTATVAMSDSELGY
-115 SESAAMSGEASAAI
+115 SESVAMSGEAGATV
-129 ENGKTTEI
+129 ENGKTTKI
-137 SFTLKRSDSSSDDS
+137 SFTLRRTNSSSGDD
-151 NLDVDTDADVTNATV
+151 NFDADTEADVTNATV

-196 TQIDNELIRFYDTYN
+196 TEIDNELIRFYDTYN

-217 DSNLAV
+217 AANLAV

-241 AAGSHTI
+241 TAGKHTI
-248 SVSVDGGKTE
+248 AVSVDGGKTE
-258 STATMTVLDND
+258 STAVMTVLDND

-282 AYSLDGT
+282 AYNLDGT
-289 LKNGAVVIY
+289 LKDGAIVIY

-467 CGMKSESAPNYIT
+467 CGMKSESGPNYIT

-506 YFDGNAKYGV
+506 YFDGNSKYGV

-610 TWTIYDSAVTD
+610 TWTIYDSVVTD

-675 GATTTVSVDGTKSN
+675 GATTTVSVNGTKSG
-689 SISNTSYTD
+689 SIANTAYAD
-698 VEIAVSVTKDSTI
+698 VEIAVSVSKASTI
-711 AVVNSGSNSLNIS
+711 AVTNSGSSSLNIS
-724 EIKVIASTGWK
+724 EIKVIAATGWE

-810 FAWNFDNSI
+810 FAWNFDNST

-837 TTGVTKIR
+837 TTGLTKI
-845 RAFVWRS
+845 
-852 FFCVFFNLYFSKKNA
+852 
-867 GDLQTIS
+867 GQ
-874 ITSIFPRFY
+874 
-883 VKCFL
+883 

>member
-1 MKRFSGAIKK
+1 MKRFSKILNK

-17 TALVAFGAAGCS
+17 TAMIAFCVSGCS
-29 VLGSEESSSAGDGYG
+29 ALGADEPSSAGDGCG
-44 SVSISFSHARAVSYD
+44 SVSISFDHGRAVSYD
-59 SYSDI
+59 SYTDI
-64 TLFYKASGASGFTKA
+64 KLFYKASGASGFTKA

-90 VSIPVGVYTFK
+90 VSVPVGTYTFK
-101 LTATVAMSDSELGL
+101 LTATVAMSDSELGY
-115 SESAAMSGEASAAI
+115 SESVAMSDEAGATV
-129 ENGKTTEI
+129 ENGKTTDI
-137 SFTLKRSDSSSDDS
+137 SFTLRRTNSSNGDD
-151 NLDVDTDADVTNATV
+151 NFDADTEADVTNATV

-196 TQIDNELIRFYDTYN
+196 TEIDNELIRFYDTYN

-217 DSNLAV
+217 AANLAV

-241 AAGSHTI
+241 TAGKHTI
-248 SVSVDGGKTE
+248 AVSVDGGKTE
-258 STATMTVLDND
+258 STAVMTVLDND

-282 AYSLDGT
+282 AYNLDGT
-289 LKNGAVVIY
+289 LKDGAIVIY
-298 LTEENKKTVTAT
+298 LTEENKKTVTVT

-340 IGKLTLDGLSCS
+340 IGKLTLDGLSCA

-467 CGMKSESAPNYIT
+467 CGMKSENGPNYIT

-506 YFDGNAKYGV
+506 YFDGNSKYGV

-600 ETIGTENSDG
+600 ETIGTKNSDG
-610 TWTIYDSAVTD
+610 TWTIYDSVVTD
-621 STDTIASN
+621 STDTISSN

-656 VPANTTKVVLK
+656 VPANTAKVILK
-667 AKTGSSTS
+667 AKTGSSTA
-675 GATTTVSVDGTKSN
+675 GATTTVSVNGTKSG
-689 SISNTSYTD
+689 SITNTAYED

-724 EIKVIASTGWK
+724 EIKVIAATGWE
-735 TTLSSGADM
+735 TTLSSGANM
-744 SNIDAYEV
+744 SDIDAYEV

-765 KSGNHAYSNFD
+765 KSGNYAYSNFD

-810 FAWNFDNSI
+810 FAWNFDNST

-837 TTGVTKIR
+837 TTGLTKI
-845 RAFVWRS
+845 
-852 FFCVFFNLYFSKKNA
+852 
-867 GDLQTIS
+867 GQ
-874 ITSIFPRFY
+874 
-883 VKCFL
+883 

>member
-1 MKRFSGAIKK
+1 MKRFSK
-11 IASLAM
+11 ILNKVASLAM
-17 TALVAFGAAGCS
+17 TAMIAFCASGCS
-29 VLGSEESSSAGDGYG
+29 ALGADEPSSAGDGCG
-44 SVSISFSHARAVSYD
+44 SVSINFSHGRVVSYD
-59 SYSDI
+59 SYTDI
-64 TLFYKASGASGFTKA
+64 KLFYKASGASGFTKA

-90 VSIPVGVYTFK
+90 VSVPVGTYTFK

-115 SESAAMSGEASAAI
+115 SESVAMSGEADATV
-129 ENGKTTEI
+129 ENGKTTDI
-137 SFTLKRSDSSSDDS
+137 SFTLRRTNTSSGDD
-151 NLDVDTDADVTNATV
+151 NFDADTEADVTNATV

-196 TQIDNELIRFYDTYN
+196 TEIDNELIRFYDTYN

-217 DSNLAV
+217 AANLAV

-241 AAGSHTI
+241 TAGKHTI
-248 SVSVDGGKTE
+248 AVSVDGGKTE
-258 STATMTVLDND
+258 STAVMTVLDND

-282 AYSLDGT
+282 AYNLDGT
-289 LKNGAVVIY
+289 LKDGAIVIY

-385 FTSDYIEIKNL
+385 FTSDFIEIKNL

-402 GGKDGDGVSLK
+402 GGPDGDGVSLK

-467 CGMKSESAPNYIT
+467 CGMKSENGPNYIT

-506 YFDGNAKYGV
+506 YFDGNSKYGV

-574 GVSFQFITNKY
+574 GVSFQLITNKF

-600 ETIGTENSDG
+600 ETIGTKNSDG
-610 TWTIYDSAVTD
+610 TWTIYDSVVTD
-621 STDTIASN
+621 STDTISSN

-656 VPANTTKVVLK
+656 VPANTAKVILK

-675 GATTTVSVDGTKSN
+675 GATTTVSVNGTKSGA
-689 SISNTSYTD
+689 IANTAYAD

-724 EIKVIASTGWK
+724 EIKVIAATGWE
-735 TTLSSGADM
+735 TTLSSGANM
-744 SNIDAYEV
+744 SDIDAYEV

-758 VPATVLS
+758 VPATVRS
-765 KSGNHAYSNFD
+765 KSGNYAYSNFD
-776 TTLGDAGL
+776 TTLSDTGL

-810 FAWNFDNSI
+810 FAWNFDNST

-837 TTGVTKIR
+837 TTGLTKI
-845 RAFVWRS
+845 
-852 FFCVFFNLYFSKKNA
+852 
-867 GDLQTIS
+867 GQ
-874 ITSIFPRFY
+874 
-883 VKCFL
+883 

>member
-1 MKRFSGAIKK
+1 MKRFSKILNK

-17 TALVAFGAAGCS
+17 TAMIALCASGCS
-29 VLGSEESSSAGDGYG
+29 ALGADEPSSAGDGCG
-44 SVSISFSHARAVSYD
+44 SVSISFDHGRAVSYD

-64 TLFYKASGASGFTKA
+64 KLFYKVSGASGFTKA

-90 VSIPVGVYTFK
+90 VSVPVGTYTFK
-101 LTATVAMSDSELGL
+101 LTATVAMSDSELGY
-115 SESAAMSGEASAAI
+115 SESVAMSGEAGATV
-129 ENGKTTEI
+129 ENGKTTKI
-137 SFTLKRSDSSSDDS
+137 SFTLRRTNSSSGDD
-151 NLDVDTDADVTNATV
+151 NFDADTEADVTNATV

-196 TQIDNELIRFYDTYN
+196 TEIDNELIRFYDTYN

-217 DSNLAV
+217 AANLAV

-241 AAGSHTI
+241 TAGKHTI
-248 SVSVDGGKTE
+248 AVSVDGGKTE
-258 STATMTVLDND
+258 STAVMTVLDND

-282 AYSLDGT
+282 AYNLDGT
-289 LKNGAVVIY
+289 LKDGAIVIY

-340 IGKLTLDGLSCS
+340 IGKLTLDGLSCA

-467 CGMKSESAPNYIT
+467 CGMKSESGPNYIT

-610 TWTIYDSAVTD
+610 TWTIYDSVVTD

-656 VPANTTKVVLK
+656 VPANTTKVILK

-675 GATTTVSVDGTKSN
+675 GATTTVSVNGTKSC
-689 SISNTSYTD
+689 SIANTAYAD
-698 VEIAVSVTKDSTI
+698 VEIAVSVSKASTI
-711 AVVNSGSNSLNIS
+711 AVTNSGSSSLNIS
-724 EIKVIASTGWK
+724 EIKVIAATGWE

-810 FAWNFDNSI
+810 FAWNFDNST

-837 TTGVTKIR
+837 TTGLTKI
-845 RAFVWRS
+845 
-852 FFCVFFNLYFSKKNA
+852 
-867 GDLQTIS
+867 GQ
-874 ITSIFPRFY
+874 
-883 VKCFL
+883 

>member
-1 MKRFSGAIKK
+1 MKRFSK
-11 IASLAM
+11 ILNKVASLAM
-17 TALVAFGAAGCS
+17 TAMIAFCASGCS
-29 VLGSEESSSAGDGYG
+29 ALGADEPSSAGDGCG
-44 SVSISFSHARAVSYD
+44 SVSISFSHGRAVSYD
-59 SYSDI
+59 SYTDI
-64 TLFYKASGASGFTKA
+64 KLFYKASGASGFTKA

-90 VSIPVGVYTFK
+90 VSVPVGTYTFK
-101 LTATVAMSDSELGL
+101 LTATVAMSDSELGK
-115 SESAAMSGEASAAI
+115 SESVAMSGEAGATV
-129 ENGKTTEI
+129 ENGKTTKI
-137 SFTLKRSDSSSDDS
+137 SFTLRRTNSSSGDD
-151 NLDVDTDADVTNATV
+151 NFDADTEADVTNATV

-196 TQIDNELIRFYDTYN
+196 TEIDNELIRFYDTYN

-217 DSNLAV
+217 AANLAV

-241 AAGSHTI
+241 TAGKHTI
-248 SVSVDGGKTE
+248 AVSVDGGKTE
-258 STATMTVLDND
+258 STAVMTVLDND

-282 AYSLDGT
+282 AYNLDGT
-289 LKNGAVVIY
+289 LKDGAIVIY

-385 FTSDYIEIKNL
+385 FTSDFIEIKNL

-467 CGMKSESAPNYIT
+467 CGMKSESGPNYIT

-506 YFDGNAKYGV
+506 YFDGNSKYGV

-600 ETIGTENSDG
+600 ETIGTKNSDG

-675 GATTTVSVDGTKSN
+675 EATTTVSVNGTKSG
-689 SISNTSYTD
+689 SIANTAYTD
-698 VEIAVSVTKDSTI
+698 IEIAVSVTKNSTI

-724 EIKVIASTGWK
+724 EIKVIASTGWE

-776 TTLGDAGL
+776 TTLGDTGL

-797 ASVLEFAGRHNPD
+797 SSVLEFAGRHNSD
-810 FAWNFDNSI
+810 FAWNFDNST

-837 TTGVTKIR
+837 TTGVTKI
-845 RAFVWRS
+845 
-852 FFCVFFNLYFSKKNA
+852 
-867 GDLQTIS
+867 GQ
-874 ITSIFPRFY
+874 
-883 VKCFL
+883 

>member
-1 MKRFSGAIKK
+1 MKRFSKILNK

-17 TALVAFGAAGCS
+17 TAMIAFCASGCS
-29 VLGSEESSSAGDGYG
+29 ALGADEPSSAGDGCG
-44 SVSISFSHARAVSYD
+44 SVSISFDHGRAVSYD
-59 SYSDI
+59 SYTDI
-64 TLFYKASGASGFTKA
+64 KLFYKASGASGFTKA

-90 VSIPVGVYTFK
+90 VSVPVGTYTFK
-101 LTATVAMSDSELGL
+101 LTATVAMSDSELGY
-115 SESAAMSGEASAAI
+115 SESVAMSGEAGATV
-129 ENGKTTEI
+129 ENGKTTDI
-137 SFTLKRSDSSSDDS
+137 SFTLKRTNTSSGDD
-151 NLDVDTDADVTNATV
+151 NFDADTEADVTNATV

-196 TQIDNELIRFYDTYN
+196 TEIDNELIRFYDTYN

-217 DSNLAV
+217 AANLAV

-241 AAGSHTI
+241 TAGKHTI
-248 SVSVDGGKTE
+248 AVSVDGGKTE
-258 STATMTVLDND
+258 STAVMTVLDND

-282 AYSLDGT
+282 AYNLDGT
-289 LKNGAVVIY
+289 LKDGAIVIY

-385 FTSDYIEIKNL
+385 FTSDFIEIKNL

-467 CGMKSESAPNYIT
+467 CGMKSESGPNYIT

-506 YFDGNAKYGV
+506 YFDGNSKYGV

-529 FFRNAHDPMMISK
+529 FFRNAHDPMLISK

-675 GATTTVSVDGTKSN
+675 GATTTVSVNGTKSG
-689 SISNTSYTD
+689 SIANTAYTD
-698 VEIAVSVTKDSTI
+698 IEIAVSVTKNSTI

-724 EIKVIASTGWK
+724 EIKVIAATGWE
-735 TTLSSGADM
+735 TTLSSGANM
-744 SNIDAYEV
+744 SDIDAYEV

-776 TTLGDAGL
+776 TTLGDSGL

-810 FAWNFDNSI
+810 FAWNFDNST

-837 TTGVTKIR
+837 TTGLTKI
-845 RAFVWRS
+845 
-852 FFCVFFNLYFSKKNA
+852 
-867 GDLQTIS
+867 GQ
-874 ITSIFPRFY
+874 
-883 VKCFL
+883 